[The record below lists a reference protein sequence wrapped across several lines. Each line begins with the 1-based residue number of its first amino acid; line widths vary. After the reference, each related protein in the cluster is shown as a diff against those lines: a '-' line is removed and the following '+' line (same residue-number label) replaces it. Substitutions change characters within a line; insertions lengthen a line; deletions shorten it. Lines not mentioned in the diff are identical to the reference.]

1 MDIDY
6 RHINSNKLPQEILAI
21 ENNLQNFNGSLRCIL
36 EDELQNGNL
45 ILDVNVD
52 FPEKGSLQVLM
63 LKPFYKAYSFAA
75 VEKNVHGSPHNR
87 GVEYSS
93 TKSLNSIICPFRQDE
108 LS

>member
-6 RHINSNKLPQEILAI
+6 RHINSNKLPREILAI
-21 ENNLQNFNGSLRCIL
+21 ENHLQSFNGSLRCIL

-52 FPEKGSLQVLM
+52 YPEKGSLQVLM
-63 LKPFYKAYSFAA
+63 LKPFHKPYSF
-75 VEKNVHGSPHNR
+75 VDLEKNEHASPHNR

-93 TKSLNSIICPFRQDE
+93 AKSLNSIVC
-108 LS
+108 SVGN